1 MMATDDATL
10 NAGDKKKTQ
19 PIKGTQEKK
28 LKGNLK
34 FVTGQKERFMKNWL
48 ALGVF
53 FFVFSKKKI
62 CCSCSICHLLPGSL
76 NVLFQRETYG
86 WWEKVKAEEKQNRSR
101 IRDLHV
107 CSFEIIKAK
116 YRLTWTT
123 HTFPLSEFEYFEKKI
138 LLFFP
143 DTYSNGNVTRC
154 SHVLGPFPWLWLYM
168 MWPSI
173 NFNATKIKYFE
184 CLVSCFNLS

>member
-48 ALGVF
+48 ALGGF
-53 FFVFSKKKI
+53 FLYFQKKI

-101 IRDLHV
+101 IRDIHV

-123 HTFPLSEFEYFEKKI
+123 HTFSLSEFEYFEEKNP
-138 LLFFP
+138 LFFP
-143 DTYSNGNVTRC
+143 DTCSNGNVTRC

>member
-53 FFVFSKKKI
+53 FFVFSKKD
-62 CCSCSICHLLPGSL
+62 LL
-76 NVLFQRETYG
+76 
-86 WWEKVKAEEKQNRSR
+86 
-101 IRDLHV
+101 
-107 CSFEIIKAK
+107 
-116 YRLTWTT
+116 
-123 HTFPLSEFEYFEKKI
+123 
-138 LLFFP
+138 LLFNLP
-143 DTYSNGNVTRC
+143 
-154 SHVLGPFPWLWLYM
+154 
-168 MWPSI
+168 PSAGVFERFI
-173 NFNATKIKYFE
+173 SKRDIGMVRKSEGGGETKSI
-184 CLVSCFNLS
+184 

>member
-1 MMATDDATL
+1 M
-10 NAGDKKKTQ
+10 
-19 PIKGTQEKK
+19 
-28 LKGNLK
+28 K

-48 ALGVF
+48 ALEGF

-76 NVLFQRETYG
+76 NVLFQSETYG

-116 YRLTWTT
+116 YKLPWTT
-123 HTFPLSEFEYFEKKI
+123 HTFPFSESEYFRNFP
-138 LLFFP
+138 FFP
-143 DTYSNGNVTRC
+143 PDSSG
-154 SHVLGPFPWLWLYM
+154 
-168 MWPSI
+168 
-173 NFNATKIKYFE
+173 
-184 CLVSCFNLS
+184 LVSHCYDILGQGRFYLTLTIHDVAIN